1 MSEGIPYPLWSHPDS
16 ELHKLQWQLTHFA
29 IDAISSLDKD
39 DVQSLQARHMLD
51 KALYSCQYWW
61 AGCRPWWDMQIVE
74 QGAAALI
81 EAIQEAKGLLPREV
95 FSQARGLH
103 NDLHKKAMQLE
114 YSGDAERMRREYL
127 KSHSQ
132 APIQQS
138 SVLK

>member
-29 IDAISSLDKD
+29 IDAISSIDND
-39 DVQSLQARHMLD
+39 DVQSRQARRLLD
-51 KALYSCQYWW
+51 KALYSYQYWW

-81 EAIQEAKGLLPREV
+81 EAIKEAKPLLPREV
-95 FSQARGLH
+95 FTQAQGLH

-127 KSHSQ
+127 KSHPQ
-132 APIQQS
+132 ASVQQS
-138 SVLK
+138 SILK